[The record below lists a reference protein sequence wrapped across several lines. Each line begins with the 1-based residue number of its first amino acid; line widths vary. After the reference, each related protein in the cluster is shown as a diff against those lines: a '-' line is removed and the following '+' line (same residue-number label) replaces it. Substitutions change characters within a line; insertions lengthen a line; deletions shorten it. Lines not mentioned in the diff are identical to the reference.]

1 MGFPG
6 KFNSSSGR
14 MKNSRRGGFLDFTKK
29 PLPLSQDIF
38 QQQHHHRHQRQST
51 PFIRDGKKWVASKH
65 NTIHTHSFA
74 HSHAPPRVLSF
85 AHCYPQSMMS
95 PTLPL
100 PLQFQADLASIDTTY
115 RIDDVLQTPRPRKR
129 PGPPA

>member
-14 MKNSRRGGFLDFTKK
+14 MKNSRRGGFLEFYKEAPPPWK
-29 PLPLSQDIF
+29 DIF

-51 PFIRDGKKWVASKH
+51 PFIQNGKKWVASKH
-65 NTIHTHSFA
+65 NTIHTFA
-74 HSHAPPRVLSF
+74 HSHTSRRSLSLSL
-85 AHCYPQSMMS
+85 AHCYPQSMIR